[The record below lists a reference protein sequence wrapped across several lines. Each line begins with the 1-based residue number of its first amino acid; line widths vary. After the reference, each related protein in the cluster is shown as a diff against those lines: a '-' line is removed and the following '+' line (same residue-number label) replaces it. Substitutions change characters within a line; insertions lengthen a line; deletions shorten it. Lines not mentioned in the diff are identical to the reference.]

1 MADDTA
7 PAAPTPI
14 ELLPD
19 DTLGYCDPVTGVC
32 ALPGAA
38 SYAAEDP
45 HHARRWLILAVIL
58 VAQVMILLDTTIVNV
73 ALPSAQADL
82 GFSDADRQWVLTAY
96 VLAFGSLLPLG
107 GRLSDI
113 FGRKRTFLAG
123 LAGFAATSALAGA
136 APNIGTLIAARAAQG
151 AFAAMLAP
159 AALSLITVTFTDREE
174 LNKAIGIFGAASG
187 GASALGLILGGL
199 LTDYA
204 SWRWTMYV
212 NIIFAVT
219 GIVGALALL
228 KHSTYPDR
236 SRLSLPS
243 TILGSAAL
251 FGIVFGAAKAGT
263 SGWSS
268 GITIG
273 SLVAGALLLAAFVLL
288 QKYDRHPLIPLRVV
302 LNRNRGGA
310 YLVVGLSNLALLA
323 EFLFLTYY
331 FQTVLGYSPITTG
344 FAFLPLPVAIA
355 LTAVITQEK
364 LVKRLTV
371 RALVVTGLAISA
383 VGAILL
389 AQAGVG
395 TSYAALPL
403 PALILLGVGLGLSVV
418 VATSI
423 GQQGVDQKDAG
434 TAGAMNSVSQQIGSA
449 IGVAVISTFVATAT
463 TTYLT
468 SHPAGGAAE
477 ATVHGFSVGYWW
489 AAGVYVVAAV
499 ICGLLIRPKTYAH
512 HHTGAELGDEA
523 IVMIG

>member
-1 MADDTA
+1 MSTPTQRPSPEEQVAA
-7 PAAPTPI
+7 PA
-14 ELLPD
+14 
-19 DTLGYCDPVTGVC
+19 
-32 ALPGAA
+32 
-38 SYAAEDP
+38 SEDP
-45 HHARRWLILAVIL
+45 HYARRWLILAVIL
-58 VAQVMILLDTTIVNV
+58 VAQVMILLDTTVVNV

-82 GFSDADRQWVLTAY
+82 GFSDAARQWVLTAY

-123 LAGFAATSALAGA
+123 LVGFAATSAIAGA

-151 AFAAMLAP
+151 TFAAILAP
-159 AALSLITVTFTDREE
+159 TALSLIAVTFTDRQE

-212 NIIFAVT
+212 NIIFAAI
-219 GIVGALALL
+219 GIAGALAFMT
-228 KHSTYPDR
+228 HSTHPNKP
-236 SRLSLPS
+236 RLSLPS

-273 SLVAGALLLAAFVLL
+273 PLVAGAVLLVAFVLL

-302 LNRNRGGA
+302 LDRNRGGA

-344 FAFLPLPVAIA
+344 LAFLPLPVAIA
-355 LTAVITQEK
+355 ITATITQEK
-364 LVKRLTV
+364 LVKHLSV

-389 AQAGVG
+389 AQTGVH

-403 PALILLGVGLGLSVV
+403 PALILLGAGLGLSVV
-418 VATSI
+418 VAIGI
-423 GQQGVDQKDAG
+423 GQQGVDPKDAG
-434 TAGAMNSVSQQIGSA
+434 TAGAMNNVSQQIGSA

-463 TTYLT
+463 THYLS
-468 SHPAGGAAE
+468 SHPAIPGSVAE
-477 ATVHGFSVGYWW
+477 ATVHGFSIGYWW
-489 AAGVYVVAAV
+489 AAGVYIVAAL

-523 IVMIG
+523 I

>member
-1 MADDTA
+1 
-7 PAAPTPI
+7 
-14 ELLPD
+14 
-19 DTLGYCDPVTGVC
+19 
-32 ALPGAA
+32 
-38 SYAAEDP
+38 
-45 HHARRWLILAVIL
+45 
-58 VAQVMILLDTTIVNV
+58 
-73 ALPSAQADL
+73 
-82 GFSDADRQWVLTAY
+82 
-96 VLAFGSLLPLG
+96 
-107 GRLSDI
+107 
-113 FGRKRTFLAG
+113 
-123 LAGFAATSALAGA
+123 
-136 APNIGTLIAARAAQG
+136 
-151 AFAAMLAP
+151 
-159 AALSLITVTFTDREE
+159 
-174 LNKAIGIFGAASG
+174 
-187 GASALGLILGGL
+187 
-199 LTDYA
+199 
-204 SWRWTMYV
+204 
-212 NIIFAVT
+212 
-219 GIVGALALL
+219 
-228 KHSTYPDR
+228 
-236 SRLSLPS
+236 
-243 TILGSAAL
+243 
-251 FGIVFGAAKAGT
+251 
-263 SGWSS
+263 
-268 GITIG
+268 
-273 SLVAGALLLAAFVLL
+273 
-288 QKYDRHPLIPLRVV
+288 LIPLRVV

-355 LTAVITQEK
+355 ITAVITQEK

-389 AQAGVG
+389 AQTGVG

-423 GQQGVDQKDAG
+423 GQQGVDPKDAG
-434 TAGAMNSVSQQIGSA
+434 AAGAMNSVSQQIGPA

-463 TTYLT
+463 TSYFT

-523 IVMIG
+523 ILMIG